1 MSDRRPGYDVLNKR
15 RTRRGMNRRGERL
28 IGGWRCPAT
37 LEDFASDE
45 THQRKLFWTEE
56 RILRS
61 PAIQPTVSARLP
73 RAGSFEVMS
82 SGQPQAHVDIDQ

>member
-1 MSDRRPGYDVLNKR
+1 MSDRRPGYDVLNKP

-61 PAIQPTVSARLP
+61 PAYTDRISALAARREL
-73 RAGSFEVMS
+73 
-82 SGQPQAHVDIDQ
+82 